1 LETIVDKEIFGWKII
16 AVTVICI
23 ALLAGSFVY
32 AYFDLNSNYHRL
44 MNELENNKAML
55 EALERLVKELSRANT
70 SEGLE
75 AEQIY
80 NMTKD
85 SVVLISNRQFVGGTL
100 RTVGTGS
107 GFVYRVR
114 ENIAY
119 VVTNNHVIENAV
131 EVRVTF
137 LDGTTFTTHLKWG
150 DVYTDLAVIE
160 IFNIPE
166 TMNLKPLLIGN
177 STELKVGETVYA
189 IGNPFGLEGSMTQGI
204 VSQLGRSLP
213 TATGYSIVDV
223 IQFDA
228 AVNPGN
234 SGGPL
239 LNSLGMVV
247 GVTTAIETETGGFMG
262 IGYAVSSELLE
273 RVVPSLIENGYYKH
287 PWVGIEGVDMNI
299 DIAREMETDYTYGFL
314 VIRVIENS
322 PAEEAGL
329 QGGTRSVWIEGQEII
344 IGGDIIIGVDNRT
357 VRKADDILT
366 YLERYKSPGDKIV
379 LTIVR
384 NNEVITVDL
393 TLGVRK

>member
-1 LETIVDKEIFGWKII
+1 MIVDKEIFGWKII

-23 ALLAGSFVY
+23 ALLAGGFVY
-32 AYFDLNSNYHRL
+32 VYFDLNSNYHRV
-44 MNELENNKAML
+44 MNELEDNKAML

-70 SEGLE
+70 SEGLR
-75 AEQIY
+75 AEEIY

-119 VVTNNHVIENAV
+119 VVTNNHVIEKAV

-239 LNSLGMVV
+239 LNNLGMVV

-299 DIAREMETDYTYGFL
+299 DIAKEMETDYTYGFL

-384 NNEVITVDL
+384 NNEVITIDL
-393 TLGVRK
+393 ILGVRK

>member
-1 LETIVDKEIFGWKII
+1 LETIVDKEIFSWKII

>member
-1 LETIVDKEIFGWKII
+1 METIVDKGIFGWKII

-44 MNELENNKAML
+44 MNELEDNKAML
-55 EALERLVKELSRANT
+55 EVLERLVKELSRANT

-100 RTVGTGS
+100 RTVRTGS
-107 GFVYRVR
+107 GFVYRVG

-137 LDGTTFTTHLKWG
+137 LDGTTFTTHHEWG
-150 DVYTDLAVIE
+150 DVYTDLAVIK
-160 IFNIPE
+160 IFDIPE

-273 RVVPSLIENGYYKH
+273 RVVPSLIEYGYYKH
-287 PWVGIEGVDMNI
+287 PWIGIEGVDMNI

-329 QGGTRSVWIEGQEII
+329 QGGTRSVWIEGQKIM

>member
-1 LETIVDKEIFGWKII
+1 MEMIVDKEIFGWKII

-23 ALLAGSFVY
+23 ALLAGGFVY
-32 AYFDLNSNYHRL
+32 VYFDLNSNYHRV
-44 MNELENNKAML
+44 MNELEDNKAML

-70 SEGLE
+70 SEGLR
-75 AEQIY
+75 AEEIY

-119 VVTNNHVIENAV
+119 VVTNNHVIEKAV

-239 LNSLGMVV
+239 LNNLGMVV

-299 DIAREMETDYTYGFL
+299 DIAKEMETDYTYGFL

-384 NNEVITVDL
+384 NNEVITIDL
-393 TLGVRK
+393 ILGVRK

>member
-1 LETIVDKEIFGWKII
+1 LEMIVDKEIFGWKII

-23 ALLAGSFVY
+23 ALLAGGFVY
-32 AYFDLNSNYHRL
+32 VYFDLNSNYHRV
-44 MNELENNKAML
+44 MNELEDNKAML

-70 SEGLE
+70 SEGLR
-75 AEQIY
+75 AEEIY

-119 VVTNNHVIENAV
+119 VVTNNHVIEKAV

-239 LNSLGMVV
+239 LNNLGMVV

-299 DIAREMETDYTYGFL
+299 DIAKEMETDYTYGFL

-384 NNEVITVDL
+384 NNEVITIDL
-393 TLGVRK
+393 ILGVRK